1 MQPCPGVE
9 ALTTERALTLPHSPA
24 KGLPNISPAK
34 HVGSSN
40 TPPNGVQSTPATAT
54 RRSEYVTIFSHPN
67 RGIRHP
73 NSSTVDL
80 AQLPIPQLRELKS
93 QLDAELTHLSTS
105 FQSLRTAQSKFRDCI
120 NSLTSAFP
128 SSTPTSSPPLL
139 VPLTSSLYVP
149 GKLTDHE
156 HVLVD
161 VGTGFFVEKGIA
173 EAKDFYERK
182 VKDLGESLKDL
193 EGVVEGK
200 ARNVRLV
207 EEVMR
212 VKVMNA
218 QSQEGQGGGERS
230 G

>member
-1 MQPCPGVE
+1 
-9 ALTTERALTLPHSPA
+9 
-24 KGLPNISPAK
+24 
-34 HVGSSN
+34 
-40 TPPNGVQSTPATAT
+40 
-54 RRSEYVTIFSHPN
+54 
-67 RGIRHP
+67 
-73 NSSTVDL
+73 
-80 AQLPIPQLRELKS
+80 LPIPQLRELKS

-161 VGTGFFVEKGIA
+161 VGTGFFVEKGIP

-218 QSQEGQGGGERS
+218 QSQEGQGSGERS